1 VIVRPV
7 TTDDRAWIVDTLR
20 GSWNQTTVVSRG
32 RAIRA
37 DELPG
42 FIAEIDG
49 TPCGLAT
56 YDIVDGDMELVTID
70 AIDQQHGV
78 GTALV
83 NVTVELARARQCRR
97 LWLVTTNDNVD
108 AIRFYQRRG
117 FRLVAVHVNAVDE
130 ARMIKPSIPLIG
142 DYGVAVHDEIEF
154 EILTNPQNL

>member
-1 VIVRPV
+1 MNG
-7 TTDDRAWIVDTLR
+7 TT
-20 GSWNQTTVVSRG
+20 
-32 RAIRA
+32 
-37 DELPG
+37 
-42 FIAEIDG
+42 
-49 TPCGLAT
+49 AT
-56 YDIVDGDMELVTID
+56 DFR
-70 AIDQQHGV
+70 V